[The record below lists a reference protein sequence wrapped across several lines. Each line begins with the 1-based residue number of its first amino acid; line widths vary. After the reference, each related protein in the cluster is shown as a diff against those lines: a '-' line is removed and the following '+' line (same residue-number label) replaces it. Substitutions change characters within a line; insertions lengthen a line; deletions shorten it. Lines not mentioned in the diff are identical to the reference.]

1 MQLSHINR
9 PRRGG
14 RRHANYGRTLAARK
28 QTLTDPKQVAKT
40 YLIECACEPHCVWKC
55 ANELPDFVDHVV
67 SLRDQR
73 FAGADLIVAKR
84 DHTFLLTVG
93 FFGCFGGWRLQNS
106 HPGVKRL
113 CDCHLEGGLACWPWS
128 CV

>member
-55 ANELPDFVDHVV
+55 ANELPDFVDHVA

-84 DHTFLLTVG
+84 DHTFLLAVG
-93 FFGCFGGWRLQNS
+93 FCGCFGGVAVTEFSPR
-106 HPGVKRL
+106 G
-113 CDCHLEGGLACWPWS
+113 
-128 CV
+128 